1 MRDEFLVFG
10 KPLIGQAEIDEIT
23 DTLRNAWVGTGP
35 KVRRFEQQLEE
46 YVGTPHVR
54 CLSSC
59 TAALMLAIKVLG
71 IKPGDEVIVP
81 SMTFVASANAVELAG
96 ATPVLIDSEPR
107 TGLLDMDALED
118 AIRPGTTAILPVH
131 LAGRPLD
138 MDRINGIRDRHGLL
152 VIEDAAHALGA
163 EWRGK
168 QIGRHGNLTAYSFYA
183 TKNITTG
190 EGGALATDDP
200 QVADRVERLAL
211 HGLSVGA
218 WQRFSDSGF
227 KHYEVEEP
235 GFKFNM
241 TDMQAALGIHQLP
254 QLDAWIDRRAE
265 LWTRY
270 DELLSDLPLELPLGP
285 APNTRHARHLYQIV
299 LSDEAPVTRD
309 ELLEHLVRCRIG
321 AGVHYTAVHLHP
333 YYRDRYELKADDFPV
348 ASRISQRTLS
358 IPLAPAMSDDDQL
371 DVVSAIRSGL
381 RGP

>member
-1 MRDEFLVFG
+1 
-10 KPLIGQAEIDEIT
+10 
-23 DTLRNAWVGTGP
+23 
-35 KVRRFEQQLEE
+35 
-46 YVGTPHVR
+46 
-54 CLSSC
+54 
-59 TAALMLAIKVLG
+59 
-71 IKPGDEVIVP
+71 
-81 SMTFVASANAVELAG
+81 
-96 ATPVLIDSEPR
+96 
-107 TGLLDMDALED
+107 
-118 AIRPGTTAILPVH
+118 
-131 LAGRPLD
+131 

-163 EWRGK
+163 EWRGT

-241 TDMQAALGIHQLP
+241 TDMQAALGITSFRSSMRGSTEGQ
-254 QLDAWIDRRAE
+254 

-270 DELLSDLPLELPLGP
+270 DELLSDLPLELPLSP

-358 IPLAPAMSDDDQL
+358 IPLAPAMSDDDRIGRSFGDPLGLAVTVNEASAQAHPDRL
-371 DVVSAIRSGL
+371 SQTCSVVRS
-381 RGP
+381 RRTTA